1 MFVGPEMATNEICIQ
16 YGRQLHYFQF
26 TSIEFYEDFQ
36 EFVEDTVKN
45 VLNTFQE
52 MLINKFPSDKNTIE
66 HQIQLLQDLFMKK
79 AEEPLHKFK
88 ETCDKIFTLP
98 TNILLPSHDPAV
110 ASEELDQL
118 KKEVYNLE
126 QEYIEEIYYK
136 AILNREVEKFEHIRP
151 LYEKTNEV
159 LKNVKNM
166 QCKPGEK
173 SLRELFQ
180 ALATCEEWYLNESN
194 GHDADKFNVVDHF
207 HLFKREDCA
216 V

>member
-66 HQIQLLQDLFMKK
+66 RQIQLLQDLFMKK

-88 ETCDKIFTLP
+88 ADFGNFLTSVVTIF
-98 TNILLPSHDPAV
+98 
-110 ASEELDQL
+110 
-118 KKEVYNLE
+118 
-126 QEYIEEIYYK
+126 
-136 AILNREVEKFEHIRP
+136 
-151 LYEKTNEV
+151 
-159 LKNVKNM
+159 
-166 QCKPGEK
+166 
-173 SLRELFQ
+173 
-180 ALATCEEWYLNESN
+180 
-194 GHDADKFNVVDHF
+194 VVGD
-207 HLFKREDCA
+207 L
-216 V
+216 